1 MNPVAMTDEVVFGA
15 GRLGLIAGPCLVEDA
30 DATAEMALRLREL
43 CAELGIPF
51 IFKASYDKANRTS
64 VSSARG
70 PGWHQGLDVLAQV
83 KERAGVA
90 LLSDVHETS
99 QVADAARVCDV
110 LQIPAFLCRQTDLLV
125 AAGESG
131 RPVNIKKGQF
141 MAPADMIHSVRKVAS
156 TGNERVTLTERGFSF
171 GYNNLVVD
179 MRGIPIMRALGVPV
193 VFDGTHSVQLPSGAG
208 GRSGGQR
215 EFVAPLVNA
224 AVAAGADALF
234 LETHPD
240 PDNAPCDGPNMVPM
254 DDLPALLRTAL
265 GIFDLVRASQSVPEG

>member
-1 MNPVAMTDEVVFGA
+1 MNPVAMTEQVVFGA

-30 DATAEMALRLREL
+30 DATTQMAVRLRDL
-43 CAELGIPF
+43 CAELQIPF
-51 IFKASYDKANRTS
+51 LFKASYDKANRTA
-64 VSSARG
+64 VTSARG
-70 PGWHQGLDVLAQV
+70 PGWERGLEVLAQV
-83 KERAGVA
+83 KERAGVPI
-90 LLSDVHETS
+90 LSDVHETA
-99 QVADAARVCDV
+99 QVPAAAGVCDV

-141 MAPADMIHSVRKVAS
+141 MAPADMIHSVRKVTS

-179 MRGIPIMRALGVPV
+179 MRAIPIMRAFGVPV

-265 GIFDLVRASQSVPEG
+265 GIFDVVRGSQL